1 MLHFCIVRLKNM
13 RLKIQSTDRIGI
25 SQEILSIFAK
35 QLWNIK
41 SVEIEPCFTYVHIE
55 EKNLAINQVFR
66 SINNISGIQNCQQ
79 IDLLPSERNAQ
90 HLKAL
95 LAKIPDPIFDI
106 DSLGNILAV
115 NDSVL
120 ALTGAI
126 NSEVIEHPVS
136 KFIKQNIVKQLS
148 NKAQSIEVSFLGK
161 TYIADIT
168 PVINNLQIQGAVII
182 LRSINT
188 VGRQV
193 SLLQNNHVE
202 NIDNIIGQ
210 SAQIKILKE
219 QTARFAELEL
229 PVLILGETG
238 TGKELFA
245 RALHEK
251 SARASAPFLA
261 INCAALPEN
270 LLESELF
277 GYAAGAF
284 SGAKRSGKPGL
295 FELASGGT
303 VFLDEIAEMSVY
315 LQAKLLRFLQDLTY
329 RRVGGTTELK
339 ADVRIVSATHQNLL
353 ELVENKTF
361 REDLFYRI
369 NVLNINLPPL
379 RERKEDLISLAH
391 YFIIE
396 ACQQTNQ
403 QSIDLSE
410 SAAIVLQKYNWPGNI
425 RQLQNILF
433 SVVALST
440 EKTISAETLEQ
451 VLNQQHSKN
460 AINSGEINNVEIFND
475 WADAQASFEKNLL
488 TQLYPLYPTTRK
500 LAQRLNVSH
509 NKIAIKLR
517 TYNIEK

>member
-1 MLHFCIVRLKNM
+1 M

-41 SVEIEPCFTYVHIE
+41 SVEVEPCITYVHID
-55 EKNLAINQVFR
+55 EKNLEISQVLR
-66 SINNISGIQNCQQ
+66 SIKEIFGIENCQQ
-79 IDLLPSERNAQ
+79 IDLLPSERSAQ

-106 DSLGNILAV
+106 DHLGNILAV
-115 NDSVL
+115 NNSVL
-120 ALTGAI
+120 TLTESKDTEI
-126 NSEVIEHPVS
+126 TTLSISEFIEP
-136 KFIKQNIVKQLS
+136 NIIQPLS
-148 NKAQSIEVSFLGK
+148 NEAQSIEVSFLGK
-161 TYIADIT
+161 AYIADIT
-168 PVINNLQIQGAVII
+168 PVVNNKQLQGAVII
-182 LRSINT
+182 LRSINML
-188 VGRQV
+188 GRQV
-193 SLLQNNHVE
+193 SLLQNN
-202 NIDNIIGQ
+202 NIESLDNIIGQ
-210 SAQIKILKE
+210 SAQIKTLKE
-219 QTARFAELEL
+219 QTIRFAELEL
-229 PVLILGETG
+229 PVLISGETG

-251 SARASAPFLA
+251 SARALAPFLA

-277 GYAAGAF
+277 GYASGAF

-353 ELVENKTF
+353 ELVESKQF

-369 NVLNINLPPL
+369 NVLNISLPPL
-379 RERKEDLISLAH
+379 RERKEDLILLAN

-403 QSIDLSE
+403 QPIILSE
-410 SAAIVLQKYNWPGNI
+410 SAAIALQKYNWPGNI

-440 EKTISAETLEQ
+440 KNTISLENIEQ
-451 VLNQQHSKN
+451 ILSQQHIKN
-460 AINSGEINNVEIFND
+460 FIATTENTNIDIFKD
-475 WADAQASFEKNLL
+475 WNDAQTNFEKNLL

-517 TYNIEK
+517 LYDIKK

>member
-1 MLHFCIVRLKNM
+1 M

>member
-1 MLHFCIVRLKNM
+1 M

-41 SVEIEPCFTYVHIE
+41 SVEVEPCITYVHIE
-55 EKNLAINQVFR
+55 EKNLAINQVIR

-106 DSLGNILAV
+106 DHSGNILAV
-115 NDSVL
+115 NNSVV
-120 ALTGAI
+120 ALTGVE
-126 NSEVIEHPVS
+126 NSEIIQHPIS
-136 KFIKQNIVKQLS
+136 EFLEQNIIKHLS
-148 NKAQSIEVSFLGK
+148 KKSQSIEVNFFGK

-168 PVINNLQIQGAVII
+168 PVINNQLIQGAVII
-182 LRSINT
+182 LRSMNT
-188 VGRQV
+188 LGRQV
-193 SLLQNNHVE
+193 SLLQNNNLE
-202 NIDNIIGQ
+202 SIDNIIGQ
-210 SAQIKILKE
+210 SSQIKILKE

-229 PVLILGETG
+229 PVLISGETG

-251 SARASAPFLA
+251 SPRALAPFLA

-277 GYAAGAF
+277 GYASGAF

-315 LQAKLLRFLQDLTY
+315 LQAKLLRFLQDHTY

-339 ADVRIVSATHQNLL
+339 ADVRIVSATHQNLI
-353 ELVENKTF
+353 ELVEKNQF

-379 RERKEDLISLAH
+379 RERKEDLISLAN

-403 QSIDLSE
+403 QSITLSE
-410 SAAIVLQKYNWPGNI
+410 SASRVLQKYNWPGNI
-425 RQLQNILF
+425 RQLQNVLF

-440 EKTISAETLEQ
+440 DSTISAEALEQ
-451 VLNQQHSKN
+451 IFVQQHSKN
-460 AINSGEINNVEIFND
+460 IIKTELENNAEIFND
-475 WADAQASFEKNLL
+475 WAEAQANFEKNLL
-488 TQLYPLYPTTRK
+488 TQLYPFYPTTRK

-517 TYNIEK
+517 AYGIDKGQKVSIDKR